1 MKLRG
6 RRGGIHISFENNE
19 SVEDV
24 KRQLEAQSTAI
35 VGECYFEVA
44 GKLNWDV
51 VSAATQVIEAAGG
64 TIGGFQSVEQLPTVT
79 AAAPPVKKASG
90 ETKIIARTVR
100 SGGRVESTGSAII
113 LGDVNAGAEIVA
125 EGDVVVVGTLRGLVH
140 AGASGNESAII
151 WAQEF
156 KSPNLRIAG
165 YFSDDAALIEGVERS
180 AVVFVHEN
188 SIKLKD
194 WS

>member
-1 MKLRG
+1 MKIRG
-6 RRGGIHISFENNE
+6 RRGGIHISFEKNE
-19 SVEDV
+19 TAEDV
-24 KRQLEAQSTAI
+24 KRQLEAQSAAI
-35 VGECYFEVA
+35 IGECYFEVA

-51 VSAATQVIEAAGG
+51 VAAATEVIETAGG
-64 TIGGFQSVEQLPTVT
+64 TVGGFQSVEQLPTVT
-79 AAAPPVKKASG
+79 AAAPAVKHAQG

-125 EGDVVVVGTLRGLVH
+125 EGDVVVVGALRGMVH
-140 AGASGNESAII
+140 AGASGNEAAII

-165 YFSDDAALIEGVERS
+165 HMSDDASLIEGVESS

-188 SIKLKD
+188 RIQLKD

>member
-1 MKLRG
+1 MKIRG
-6 RRGGIHISFENNE
+6 RRGGIHISIEKNE
-19 SVEDV
+19 TVEDV
-24 KRQLEAQSTAI
+24 KRQLEAQSAAI
-35 VGECYFEVA
+35 VGECFFEVA

-51 VSAATQVIEAAGG
+51 VSAASEVITAAGG
-64 TIGGFQSVEQLPTVT
+64 TIGGFQGVEQLPTVT
-79 AAAPPVKKASG
+79 VAAPPVKQATG

-125 EGDVVVVGTLRGLVH
+125 EGDIVVVGALRGLVH
-140 AGASGNESAII
+140 AGSSGNEASII

-165 YFSDDAALIEGVERS
+165 YYSDDASLIEGIES
-180 AVVFVHEN
+180 AAVVFVHDGR
-188 SIKLKD
+188 IKLKD

>member
-1 MKLRG
+1 MKIRG
-6 RRGGIHISFENNE
+6 RRGGIHISFDKNE
-19 SVEDV
+19 SIEDV
-24 KRQLEAQSTAI
+24 KRQLEAQSAAI
-35 VGECYFEVA
+35 QGECYFEVA
-44 GKLNWDV
+44 GKLDWDV
-51 VSAATQVIEAAGG
+51 VAAASEVIEASGG
-64 TIGGFQSVEQLPTVT
+64 TVAGFQSVEQQSTVT
-79 AAAPPVKKASG
+79 AAAPPVKNATG

-125 EGDVVVVGTLRGLVH
+125 AGDIVVVGVLRGLVH
-140 AGASGNESAII
+140 AGASGNESSII

-165 YFSDDAALIEGVERS
+165 FLSDDAALIEGVDGA

-188 SIKLKD
+188 SIQLKD